1 LKTLKNQYKS
11 DKNNNEIRK
20 NLLNPNKK
28 KIPENSSN
36 ESKENEA
43 NLNL

>member
-1 LKTLKNQYKS
+1 MKTLKNQFKS
-11 DKNNNEIRK
+11 DKNNNELG
-20 NLLNPNKK
+20 NLLNPNEK